1 MANKRKNLFFKAQ
14 LLEDFSKLTSVV
26 ILSEG
31 VSISQM
37 SLSLSLFYFFE
48 EHPKQITHRKVV
60 LHYSHFCSA
69 FSRLKNAAQVF
80 HHTRMV

>member
-37 SLSLSLFYFFE
+37 S
-48 EHPKQITHRKVV
+48 
-60 LHYSHFCSA
+60 
-69 FSRLKNAAQVF
+69 
-80 HHTRMV
+80 